1 MLRIIVVALVLLV
14 AAMFLLPRERNLT
27 RQPLAATVLP
37 APLEIPSFELA
48 DTAGV
53 PFTRHDLEG
62 RFSLVFFGYTFC
74 PDICPLT
81 LQVLAAVRDDLER
94 RAPELVPQIVFVSI
108 DPQRDSAAR
117 IRAYLGNFDPEF
129 IGVTAADEE
138 LAPLE
143 EALGVT
149 VHKMGADG
157 ENYNVTHNGTIYLV
171 GPAARLRALFNE
183 SPQDAAAI
191 ASDYLLL
198 RRRLKSP
205 APP

>member
-1 MLRIIVVALVLLV
+1 M
-14 AAMFLLPRERNLT
+14 
-27 RQPLAATVLP
+27 
-37 APLEIPSFELA
+37 
-48 DTAGV
+48 
-53 PFTRHDLEG
+53 
-62 RFSLVFFGYTFC
+62 
-74 PDICPLT
+74 
-81 LQVLAAVRDDLER
+81 RDDLER